1 MPSILEQLS
10 MEMAGLAD
18 QVLPS
23 LVQIGDGRQN
33 IGAGTI
39 WHPDGLILTNA
50 HVIDHSSLSVRL
62 TDGQE
67 FTARLIARDPQY
79 DLAALVVEAN
89 DLPAIEPGSSKALE
103 TGQLVMA
110 LGHPFGVI
118 GAASA
123 GVVIGVG
130 SEWQEGP
137 FSGRDWVMVSLNLR
151 PGNSGGPLV
160 DTHGR
165 IVGINTIMNGPE
177 VGVAIPVDVA
187 KQFLHQSLTV

>member
-1 MPSILEQLS
+1 MPTILEQLS

-39 WHPDGLILTNA
+39 WHSEGLILTNA
-50 HVIDHSSLSVRL
+50 HVVDHSSLNVTL

-67 FTARLIARDPQY
+67 FSARLIARDPQY
-79 DLAALVVEAN
+79 DLAALVVDAN
-89 DLPAIEPGSSKALE
+89 NLPAIEPGSSKALE
-103 TGQLVMA
+103 AGQLVMA

-130 SEWQEGP
+130 SEWQEDP

-160 DTHGR
+160 DTRGR

-187 KQFLHQSLTV
+187 KHFLHQSLTV

>member
-1 MPSILEQLS
+1 MPTILEQLS
-10 MEMAGLAD
+10 ADMAGLAH
-18 QVLPS
+18 QVQQS

-50 HVIDHSSLSVRL
+50 HVVDHSNLNVTL
-62 TDGQE
+62 ADGLQ
-67 FTARLIARDPQY
+67 FDAQLIARDPQY
-79 DLAALVVEAN
+79 DLAALVVEGN
-89 DLPAIEPGSSKALE
+89 HLPAIEAGSSKALE
-103 TGQLVMA
+103 AGQWVMA
-110 LGHPFGVI
+110 MGHPFGVI
-118 GAASA
+118 GSASA

-160 DTHGR
+160 DTRGR